1 MRDMYEVLADLEK
14 YLTHK
19 QMLLVMDL
27 IAEIRR
33 AAIEG
38 RREDIEA
45 GLAIIRAE
53 IKKQNK

>member
-1 MRDMYEVLADLEK
+1 MYEVLADLEK